1 MRRNLEP
8 GRQTMDEER
17 ALRLIVEG
25 TAAETG
31 EGFFKAL
38 VGNLA
43 AVLGTRGAWVTEYL
57 PEAGRLSSLAFRLDD
72 GWVDEYEY
80 RISGTPCELVVEKKT
95 IFRVEDN
102 VVDLYPDDPDL
113 GPMGAVSYMG
123 IPLLDPAGNVLGHL
137 AVLDSKPM
145 PEESRVE
152 AIFRIFAARASAELR
167 RLRAETGVREREEKL
182 TRLVDS
188 AMDAIIE
195 LDNMLEVS
203 MLNPAAEGVFRTGIP
218 ECRRK
223 SFLDF
228 LSGESAAR
236 LKGIISELAAL
247 PEGRRFLWVAGG
259 LSARRSDGSVFTA
272 EATVSQ
278 FEMKKK
284 RYYTVILRNIE
295 ERLEAERR
303 IKALSEKADYLNEE
317 INSLRNFGEIAGS
330 SPALSGVINDI
341 ARVARTDATVLVTG
355 ETGTGKELIARA
367 VHAESL
373 RNDSPLIRVNCAA
386 IPGGLIESEFFGH
399 EKGAFT
405 GATGKREGRFSL
417 ADGGTIFLDEI
428 GELQLDLQSKLL
440 RVLQEGEFEPVG
452 SSETRRVDVRVIA
465 ATNRDLMRMVKE
477 GKFREDLYYRLSVF
491 PLDIPPLRERGRDVI
506 TLAAIFSERFA
517 RKIGVTVKPLT
528 GEQIER
534 LAAYGWP
541 GNVRELQNVME
552 RAVITSRAGEL
563 NLDSAL
569 PAGSIRTTRTAPAPE
584 ASGDKRILTHK
595 ELLDLERSNIV
606 AALEKSGWRVSGE
619 KGAARLLGV
628 PSTTLGSRIKTL
640 GIRRGG

>member
-1 MRRNLEP
+1 MRRNAEP
-8 GRQTMDEER
+8 GQQDMDEEK

-57 PEAGRLSSLAFRLDD
+57 PEAGRLSSLAFRLDG
-72 GWVDEYEY
+72 GWVDKYEY
-80 RISGTPCELVVEKKT
+80 KISGTPCEVVIDRKT
-95 IFRVEDN
+95 LFRVEDN
-102 VVDLYPDDPDL
+102 VVDLYPGDPDL
-113 GPMGAVSYMG
+113 APMGAVSYMG
-123 IPLLDPAGNVLGHL
+123 VPLLDPEGNVLGHL

-152 AIFRIFAARASAELR
+152 AIFSIFAARASAELQ

-195 LDNMLEVS
+195 LDNMLEIS
-203 MLNPAAEGVFRTGIP
+203 MMNPAAEDVFRTGTS

-228 LSGESAAR
+228 LSEESAGK
-236 LKGIISELAAL
+236 LKGIISELAVL

-259 LSARRSDGSVFTA
+259 LSARCPDGAAFTA

-284 RYYTVILRNIE
+284 RFYTVILRNIE

-303 IKALSEKADYLNEE
+303 IKTLSQKADYLKEE
-317 INSLRNFGEIAGS
+317 INSLRNFGEIVGS
-330 SPALSGVINDI
+330 SPALSEVINNI
-341 ARVARTDATVLVTG
+341 ARVARTDATVLITG

-373 RNDSPLIRVNCAA
+373 RSDSPLIRVNCAA

-452 SSETRRVDVRVIA
+452 SSGTRRVDVRVIA
-465 ATNRDLMRMVKE
+465 ATNRDLLRMVK
-477 GKFREDLYYRLSVF
+477 
-491 PLDIPPLRERGRDVI
+491 
-506 TLAAIFSERFA
+506 
-517 RKIGVTVKPLT
+517 
-528 GEQIER
+528 
-534 LAAYGWP
+534 
-541 GNVRELQNVME
+541 
-552 RAVITSRAGEL
+552 
-563 NLDSAL
+563 
-569 PAGSIRTTRTAPAPE
+569 
-584 ASGDKRILTHK
+584 
-595 ELLDLERSNIV
+595 
-606 AALEKSGWRVSGE
+606 
-619 KGAARLLGV
+619 
-628 PSTTLGSRIKTL
+628 
-640 GIRRGG
+640 

>member
-1 MRRNLEP
+1 MCLNAGP
-8 GRQTMDEER
+8 GQQDMDEEK

-57 PEAGRLSSLAFRLDD
+57 PEAGRLSSLAFRLDN

-80 RISGTPCELVVEKKT
+80 KISGTPCEVVIDRKT

-102 VVDLYPDDPDL
+102 VVDLYPGDPDL
-113 GPMGAVSYMG
+113 APMGAVSYMG
-123 IPLLDPAGNVLGHL
+123 VPLLDPGGNVLGHL

-152 AIFRIFAARASAELR
+152 AIFRIFAARASAELQ

-203 MLNPAAEGVFRTGIP
+203 MMNPAAEGVFRTGTS

-228 LSGESAAR
+228 LSEESAGK
-236 LKGIISELAAL
+236 LKGMISELAVL

-259 LSARRSDGSVFTA
+259 LSARCPDGAAFTA

-284 RYYTVILRNIE
+284 RFYTVILRNIE

-303 IKALSEKADYLNEE
+303 IKTLSEKADYLKEE
-317 INSLRNFGEIAGS
+317 INSLRNFGEIVGS
-330 SPALSGVINDI
+330 SPALSEVINNI
-341 ARVARTDATVLVTG
+341 ARVARTDATVLITG

-373 RNDSPLIRVNCAA
+373 RSDSPLIRVNCAA

-452 SSETRRVDVRVIA
+452 SSGTRKVDVRVIA
-465 ATNRDLMRMVKE
+465 ATNRDLLRMVKE

-491 PLDIPPLRERGRDVI
+491 PLDIPPLRERGGDI
-506 TLAAIFSERFA
+506 IKLANIFSERFA
-517 RKIGVTVKPLT
+517 RKIGMAVNPLT

-534 LAAYGWP
+534 LTAYGWP

-569 PAGSIRTTRTAPAPE
+569 PAGPLKTALTATAPE
-584 ASGDKRILTHK
+584 AAGDRRVLTHK

-619 KGAARLLGV
+619 KGAASLLGV
-628 PSTTLGSRIKTL
+628 PSTTLSSRIKTL
-640 GIRRGG
+640 GIKREE

>member
-1 MRRNLEP
+1 MRLNAGP
-8 GRQTMDEER
+8 GQDMDEEK

-43 AVLGTRGAWVTEYL
+43 SVLGTRGAWVTEYL
-57 PEAGRLSSLAFRLDD
+57 PEAGHLSSLAFRLDD

-80 RISGTPCELVVEKKT
+80 KVSGTPCEVVIDRKT
-95 IFRVEDN
+95 LFRVEDN
-102 VVDLYPDDPDL
+102 VVDLYPGDPDL
-113 GPMGAVSYMG
+113 APMGAVSYMG
-123 IPLLDPAGNVLGHL
+123 VPLLDPEANVLGHL

-152 AIFRIFAARASAELR
+152 AIFRIFAARASAELQ

-203 MLNPAAEGVFRTGIP
+203 MMNPAAEAVFRTGIS

-228 LSGESAAR
+228 LSEESAGK
-236 LKGIISELAAL
+236 LKGMISELAVL
-247 PEGRRFLWVAGG
+247 PEGRRFLWIAGG
-259 LSARRSDGSVFTA
+259 LSARCSDGAAFTA

-284 RYYTVILRNIE
+284 RFYTVILRNIE

-303 IKALSEKADYLNEE
+303 IKTLSEKADYLKEE
-317 INSLRNFGEIAGS
+317 INSLRNFGEIVGS
-330 SPALSGVINDI
+330 SPALSEVINNI
-341 ARVARTDATVLVTG
+341 ARVARTDATVLITG

-452 SSETRRVDVRVIA
+452 SSGTRKVDVRVIA
-465 ATNRDLMRMVKE
+465 ATNRDLLRMVKE

-491 PLDIPPLRERGRDVI
+491 PLDIPPLRQRGGDI
-506 TLAAIFSERFA
+506 IKLANIFSERFA
-517 RKIGVTVKPLT
+517 RKIGMAVNPLT

-534 LAAYGWP
+534 LTAYGWP

-569 PAGSIRTTRTAPAPE
+569 PAGSLKTARTSPAPE
-584 ASGDKRILTHK
+584 AAGDRRVLTHK
-595 ELLDLERSNIV
+595 ELLDLERNNIV

-628 PSTTLGSRIKTL
+628 PSTTLSSRIKTL
-640 GIRRGG
+640 GIKREE

>member
-1 MRRNLEP
+1 MRRNTEP
-8 GRQTMDEER
+8 GQQYMDEDK

-57 PEAGRLSSLAFRLDD
+57 PEAGRLNSLAFLLDGD
-72 GWVDEYEY
+72 WVDEYEY
-80 RISGTPCELVVEKKT
+80 RISGTPCEVVIERKS

-102 VVDLYPDDPDL
+102 VVELYPDDPDL
-113 GPMGAVSYMG
+113 APMGAVSYMG
-123 IPLLDPAGNVLGHL
+123 VPLLDPRGNVLGHL

-152 AIFRIFAARASAELR
+152 AIFRIFAARASAELQ
-167 RLRAETGVREREEKL
+167 RLRAETGIREREEKL

-188 AMDAIIE
+188 AMDSIIE

-203 MLNPAAEGVFRTGIP
+203 MMNPAAEDVFRTGIS
-218 ECRRK
+218 ECRQK

-228 LSGESAAR
+228 LSEESAGK
-236 LKGIISELAAL
+236 LKGIISELAVL
-247 PEGRRFLWVAGG
+247 PEGRRFVWVAGG
-259 LSARRSDGSVFTA
+259 LSARRADGSVFTA

-284 RYYTVILRNIE
+284 RFYTVILRNIE

-303 IKALSEKADYLNEE
+303 IKALSEKADYLKEE
-317 INSLRNFGEIAGS
+317 INSLRNFGEIMGG
-330 SPALSGVINDI
+330 SPALREVIKNI
-341 ARVARTDATVLVTG
+341 GKVAKTDATVLISG

-367 VHAESL
+367 IHAESL
-373 RNDSPLIRVNCAA
+373 RSDSPLIRVNCAA
-386 IPGGLIESEFFGH
+386 IPSGLIESEFFGH

-452 SSETRRVDVRVIA
+452 SSGTQRV
-465 ATNRDLMRMVKE
+465 
-477 GKFREDLYYRLSVF
+477 
-491 PLDIPPLRERGRDVI
+491 
-506 TLAAIFSERFA
+506 
-517 RKIGVTVKPLT
+517 
-528 GEQIER
+528 
-534 LAAYGWP
+534 
-541 GNVRELQNVME
+541 
-552 RAVITSRAGEL
+552 
-563 NLDSAL
+563 
-569 PAGSIRTTRTAPAPE
+569 
-584 ASGDKRILTHK
+584 
-595 ELLDLERSNIV
+595 
-606 AALEKSGWRVSGE
+606 
-619 KGAARLLGV
+619 
-628 PSTTLGSRIKTL
+628 
-640 GIRRGG
+640 

>member
-1 MRRNLEP
+1 MRRNSGP
-8 GRQTMDEER
+8 GQDMDEEK

-80 RISGTPCELVVEKKT
+80 KISGTPCEVVIDRKT
-95 IFRVEDN
+95 LFRVEDN
-102 VVDLYPDDPDL
+102 VVDLYPGDPDL
-113 GPMGAVSYMG
+113 APMGAVSYMG
-123 IPLLDPAGNVLGHL
+123 VPLLDPEGNVLGHL

-152 AIFRIFAARASAELR
+152 AIFRIFAARASAELQ

-195 LDNMLEVS
+195 LDNMLEIS
-203 MLNPAAEGVFRTGIP
+203 MMNPAAEGVFRAGTS

-228 LSGESAAR
+228 LSDESAGK
-236 LKGIISELAAL
+236 LKGIISELAVL

-259 LSARRSDGSVFTA
+259 LSARCPDGAAFTA

-284 RYYTVILRNIE
+284 RFYTVILRNIE

-303 IKALSEKADYLNEE
+303 IKSLSKKAEYLKEE
-317 INSLRNFGEIAGS
+317 INSFRNFAEIIGS
-330 SPALSGVINDI
+330 SPALSEVINNI
-341 ARVARTDATVLVTG
+341 ARVARTDATVLITG

-373 RNDSPLIRVNCAA
+373 RSDSPLIRVNCAA

-452 SSETRRVDVRVIA
+452 SSGTRRVDVRVIA
-465 ATNRDLMRMVKE
+465 ATNRDLLRMVKE

-491 PLDIPPLRERGRDVI
+491 PLNIPPLRERGRDII
-506 TLAAIFSERFA
+506 TLSNIFSERFA
-517 RKIGVTVKPLT
+517 RKIGMTVSPLSD
-528 GEQIER
+528 EQIER
-534 LAAYGWP
+534 LVAYNWP
-541 GNVRELQNVME
+541 GNVRELQNVIE

-569 PAGSIRTTRTAPAPE
+569 PAGSLKTITRTATAPE
-584 ASGDKRILTHK
+584 AAGDGRVLTHK

-628 PSTTLGSRIKTL
+628 PSTTLSSRIKTL
-640 GIRRGG
+640 GIKRRE

>member
-1 MRRNLEP
+1 MRRNTEP
-8 GRQTMDEER
+8 ARQDIDEEK

-31 EGFFKAL
+31 EGFFRAL
-38 VGNLA
+38 GGNLA

-57 PEAGRLSSLAFRLDD
+57 PEAGRPSSLAFRLDG
-72 GWVDEYEY
+72 GWVDGYEY
-80 RISGTPCELVVEKKT
+80 KISGTPCEVVIDRKT

-102 VVDLYPDDPDL
+102 VVDLYPGDPDL
-113 GPMGAVSYMG
+113 APMGAVSYMG
-123 IPLLDPAGNVLGHL
+123 VPLLDPEGNVLGHL

-152 AIFRIFAARASAELR
+152 AIFSIFAARASAELQ

-203 MLNPAAEGVFRTGIP
+203 MMNPAAEGVFRTGIS

-228 LSGESAAR
+228 LSEESAGK
-236 LKGIISELAAL
+236 LKGIISELAVL

-259 LSARRSDGSVFTA
+259 LSARCPDGAAFTA

-284 RYYTVILRNIE
+284 RFYTVILRNIE

-303 IKALSEKADYLNEE
+303 IKTLSEKADYLKEE
-317 INSLRNFGEIAGS
+317 INSLRNFGEIVGS
-330 SPALSGVINDI
+330 SPALSEVINNI
-341 ARVARTDATVLVTG
+341 ARVARTDATVLITG

-373 RNDSPLIRVNCAA
+373 RSDSPLIRVNCAA

-452 SSETRRVDVRVIA
+452 SSGTRRVDVRVIA
-465 ATNRDLMRMVKE
+465 ATNRDLLRMVKE

-491 PLDIPPLRERGRDVI
+491 PLDIPPLRERGGDI
-506 TLAAIFSERFA
+506 IKLADIFSERFA
-517 RKIGVTVKPLT
+517 RKIGMAVTPLT
-528 GEQIER
+528 DEQIER
-534 LAAYGWP
+534 LTAYGWP

-552 RAVITSRAGEL
+552 RAVITSRAGGL

-569 PAGSIRTTRTAPAPE
+569 PAGSLKTARTATAPE
-584 ASGDKRILTHK
+584 AAGNRRVLTHK

-628 PSTTLGSRIKTL
+628 PSTTLSSRIKTL
-640 GIRRGG
+640 GIKREE

>member
-1 MRRNLEP
+1 
-8 GRQTMDEER
+8 MDEDK

-57 PEAGRLSSLAFRLDD
+57 PEAGRLNSLAFLLDGD
-72 GWVDEYEY
+72 WVDEYEY
-80 RISGTPCELVVEKKT
+80 RISGTPCEVVIERKS

-102 VVDLYPDDPDL
+102 VVELYPDDPDL
-113 GPMGAVSYMG
+113 APMGAVSYMG
-123 IPLLDPAGNVLGHL
+123 VPLLDPRGNVLGHL

-152 AIFRIFAARASAELR
+152 AIFRIFAARASAELQ
-167 RLRAETGVREREEKL
+167 RLRAETGIREREEKL

-188 AMDAIIE
+188 AMDSIIE

-203 MLNPAAEGVFRTGIP
+203 MMNPAAEDVFRTGIS
-218 ECRRK
+218 ECRQK

-228 LSGESAAR
+228 LSEESAGK
-236 LKGIISELAAL
+236 LKGIISELAVL
-247 PEGRRFLWVAGG
+247 PEGRRFVWVAGG
-259 LSARRSDGSVFTA
+259 LSARRADGSVFTA

-284 RYYTVILRNIE
+284 RFYTVILRNIE

-303 IKALSEKADYLNEE
+303 IKALSEKADYLKEE
-317 INSLRNFGEIAGS
+317 INSLRNFGEIMGG
-330 SPALSGVINDI
+330 SPALREVIKNI
-341 ARVARTDATVLVTG
+341 GKVAKTDATVLISG

-367 VHAESL
+367 IHAESL
-373 RNDSPLIRVNCAA
+373 RSDSPLIRVNCAA
-386 IPGGLIESEFFGH
+386 IPSGLIESEFFGH

-452 SSETRRVDVRVIA
+452 SSGTQRVDVRVIA
-465 ATNRDLMRMVKE
+465 ATNRDLLRMVNE

-491 PLDIPPLRERGRDVI
+491 PLDIPPLRERGKDVI
-506 TLAAIFSERFA
+506 TLASIFSERFA
-517 RKIGVTVKPLT
+517 RKIGTTVKPLSD
-528 GEQIER
+528 EQIER

-552 RAVITSRAGEL
+552 RAVITSQAGEL

-569 PAGSIRTTRTAPAPE
+569 PAGSLKTPRAAPVNE
-584 ASGDKRILTHK
+584 ASGKRRVLTHR
-595 ELLDLERSNIV
+595 ELLELERSNIV
-606 AALEKSGWRVSGE
+606 AALEKTGWRVSGE
-619 KGAARLLGV
+619 NGAAKLLEV
-628 PSTTLGSRIKTL
+628 PSTTLSSRIKTL
-640 GIRRGG
+640 GIKRGE